1 MPTSDWSLIAREV
14 QEPMIT
20 TGKAND
26 SSHNVTSWCTRRKL
40 DCWSHIDWRKA
51 TKRVRRLQLRIAKA
65 YREGRYNR
73 VKSLQYLLTHSLSAK
88 LLAVKRVAENKGG
101 KTPGVDG
108 VTWKTAKQK
117 WRAALDLKQRSYRV
131 QPLRRIYIP
140 KRTGKLRPLS
150 IPTMHCRFM
159 QALHLLALEPIA
171 EMITDKHTYG
181 FRTLRSTADAN
192 EQCFIALA
200 RKNGAP
206 YVLEA
211 DIQSCFDRIDKT
223 WLLNN
228 IPMDKKILKQWL
240 EAGYVE
246 KYQWYPTNDGTP
258 QGAIISPTLL
268 NITLSGLEAVAK
280 QAANPKDKVNVC
292 VYADDFIITGA
303 TKAVLEQKVRPAVE
317 RFLKERGLN
326 LSLEKTHITHI
337 SEGFDFLGVNHRKYN
352 GKFIQRPAKDNQ
364 TRFLRDIRT
373 LIKANKSAKTE
384 KLIQILNSK
393 IRGWA
398 NYHRSIC
405 AKRAFNYVDAQIYQ
419 ALWFWAK
426 RRHPNKGGKWLRK
439 KYFRSHGMKRW
450 IFSTKCI
457 DKEGNKVFLDLISAA
472 KIPIKRHVK
481 IRAEATPFDPQYHE
495 YLSHRMLSKQR
506 SKQVSCKQP
515 DWQHCWWELFSK
527 PQAESPNGA

>member
-26 SSHNVTSWCTRRKL
+26 SSQNLASWCTRRTST
-40 DCWSHIDWRKA
+40 CWSHIDWRKA

-65 YREGRYNR
+65 YREGRYNKA
-73 VKSLQYLLTHSLSAK
+73 KSLQYLLTHSLSAK

-108 VTWKTAKQK
+108 VTWKTARQK
-117 WRAALDLKQRSYRV
+117 WQAAFDLKRRSYRA

-140 KRTGKLRPLS
+140 KQTGKLRPLS
-150 IPTMHCRFM
+150 IPTMRCRAM
-159 QALHLLALEPIA
+159 QALYLLALEPIA
-171 EMITDKHTYG
+171 EMITDKHAYG

-192 EQCFIALA
+192 KQCFIVLA
-200 RKNGAP
+200 RKFGAP

-246 KYQWYPTNDGTP
+246 KCQWYPTNNGTP

-268 NITLSGLEAVAK
+268 NITLSGLEAIAK
-280 QAANPKDKVNVC
+280 QAANPKDKINVC

-303 TKAVLEQKVRPAVE
+303 TKTVLEEKVKPAVE

-326 LSLEKTHITHI
+326 LSPEKTHITHI
-337 SEGFDFLGVNHRKYN
+337 NDGFDFLGANHRKYN
-352 GKFIQRPAKDNQ
+352 GKFIQKPAKDNI

-373 LIKANKSAKTE
+373 VIKANKSTKTE

-393 IRGWA
+393 IRGWG
-398 NYHRSIC
+398 NYHRSTC
-405 AKRAFNYVDAQIYQ
+405 AKRTFNYVDAQIYQ

-439 KYFRSHGMKRW
+439 KYFRAQGMRCW
-450 IFSTKCI
+450 IFSTKSI
-457 DKEGNKVFLDLISAA
+457 DKDGNKVFLDLISAA

-481 IRAEATPFDPQYHE
+481 IRAEATPFDPQYHK
-495 YLSHRMLSKQR
+495 YLSYRLSQRR
-506 SKQVSCKQP
+506 SKQASRKQP
-515 DWQHCWWELFSK
+515 DWQHCWWELFSE
-527 PQAESPNGA
+527 PEAESPNGA